1 MGALCWALT
10 VAYLLVQPVVAA
22 AWPTPYDLSSNSI
35 SDLGVT
41 ACGDLRQFGDRV
53 VYVCS
58 PLHALMNT
66 VLFVVGVLDRR
77 WCGAYARCLAAT

>member
-1 MGALCWALT
+1 VRGWGQCWALT

-53 VYVCS
+53 VCVCS
-58 PLHALMNT
+58 PLHALMK
-66 VLFVVGVLDRR
+66 
-77 WCGAYARCLAAT
+77 RCWLWSVS